1 MSPQVRRAFGYNDD
15 PASAAG
21 GSNLEALT
29 GGAIPDVTKFWPVTG
44 GSLEWQPSRI
54 ERNNEVRGRRAVS
67 PPIPFRVTPM
77 QTIPTPAY
85 RSVIEKALKLTMG
98 SEAAVVGTST
108 TSGTVT
114 TVGAPYTHILTA
126 LGFGGATPLPTI
138 ITQLVNDDINRKMT
152 GSVVERA
159 AFNFP
164 LDAEGTVELELHGL
178 YAKQEPASLASPT
191 PVFTDLSLEPYLLR
205 DAKVFFDGGAS
216 AALAITAFTFTW
228 VNNID
233 FSNRHYAGHNIE
245 SKTIGAPPVVR
256 KLWFPHEHKLG
267 AAQDVTYGL
276 NFSNANEL
284 QELAHEYGQ
293 LQKIVVELGGPP
305 IPGASANELIR
316 FTMFATEHT
325 GGGVEALTARGD
337 VQSSYQGGAY
347 YSDADASD
355 VKVEVV
361 NGSAT
366 PI

>member
-15 PASAAG
+15 PTSAAG

-44 GSLEWQPSRI
+44 GNLEWQPSRI
-54 ERNNEVRGRRAVS
+54 ERNNEVRGRRAIS

-77 QTIPTPAY
+77 QTIPIPAY
-85 RSVIEKALKLTMG
+85 RSVVEKALKLTMG
-98 SEAAVVGTST
+98 SEGAITGT
-108 TSGTVT
+108 
-114 TVGAPYTHILTA
+114 APGPFTHTLTA
-126 LGFGGATPLPTI
+126 LGFGGTTPLPTI
-138 ITQLVNDDINRKMT
+138 VTQLVNDDINRKMT
-152 GSVVERA
+152 GAVVERA

-178 YAKQEPASLASPT
+178 YAKQEPAALASPT

-216 AALAITAFTFTW
+216 AALAINAFTFTW

-233 FSNRHYAGHNIE
+233 FSNRHYAGRNIE
-245 SKTIGAPPVVR
+245 SKTIGTPPVLR

-276 NFSNANEL
+276 NFSNTNEL
-284 QELAHEYGQ
+284 QELAREYGQ
-293 LQKIVVELGGPP
+293 LQKIVVEIGGPP
-305 IPGASANELIR
+305 IPGASANELFR

-325 GGGVEALTARGD
+325 GGGTEALTARGD
-337 VQSSYQGGAY
+337 AQSSYQGGAY
-347 YSDADASD
+347 YSDADAAD

-361 NGSAT
+361 NGQAT